1 VEVIL
6 VVIVGWGLTTSAEI
20 GRAGRTILV
29 LEDGGA
35 VEGFAAVGSARD
47 EDVAHLGEV
56 YAIYVHPS
64 RWGGGLGR
72 KLIRAAEE
80 TLRESGSSE
89 AMLWVLEQNPRARRF
104 YEAGGWR
111 AAASRPIEVLGV
123 VAPEVQYR
131 KRL

>member
-1 VEVIL
+1 M
-6 VVIVGWGLTTSAEI
+6 
-20 GRAGRTILV
+20 
-29 LEDGGA
+29 
-35 VEGFAAVGSARD
+35 
-47 EDVAHLGEV
+47 
-56 YAIYVHPS
+56 
-64 RWGGGLGR
+64 GR

-80 TLRESGSSE
+80 ALRESGFSE

-131 KRL
+131 KRLYGGPVQELDRLRKGGLARC